1 MKSRLRKLIG
11 TSNTKYTHMTIRQLS
26 VFLENKPGYLN
37 EALAVLARYNVN
49 INALTIADTSD
60 YGLARILVS
69 DPQLAQEKL
78 HEANFAV
85 RIHDVLSLEMGAEP
99 GSLYHILNLFAE
111 ANISIEYVYAFSF
124 GSKSI
129 LVFRT
134 DNREKAVELILKNK
148 LKSITE
154 EDLAQ

>member
-1 MKSRLRKLIG
+1 
-11 TSNTKYTHMTIRQLS
+11 MTIRQLS

-37 EALAVLARYNVN
+37 EVLAVLARYNVN

-99 GSLYHILNLFAE
+99 VHCITSSIYLLKLISPLSMCTLSVSVLNPFW
-111 ANISIEYVYAFSF
+111 FS
-124 GSKSI
+124 
-129 LVFRT
+129 
-134 DNREKAVELILKNK
+134 AP
-148 LKSITE
+148 ITAKR
-154 EDLAQ
+154 LLN